1 MAASAIQPPIF
12 NTSPSVIFKEPSQ
25 FDVLDPRELSN
36 TKEHVTHCMRMLGEF
51 TDADPPSKASWKNE
65 EELYNKRSE
74 LNGLAQKRIDD
85 TPTLSMRGWEN
96 YTISALALS
105 ALFAKDRVLTLA
117 KVCAEDAK
125 LENDDLQKRM
135 HAREVSMAQN
145 SDREPPEL
153 SAIER
158 RDISG
163 EQKYEKM
170 VEFLESVD
178 VGCYMARIVEAIEE
192 AVFCKLNEGERNRPT
207 FRRAFEALVLPP
219 QGWRVTRR
227 QQRDRERA
235 LRAREIAEEEN
246 GEWDLV

>member
-1 MAASAIQPPIF
+1 
-12 NTSPSVIFKEPSQ
+12 
-25 FDVLDPRELSN
+25 
-36 TKEHVTHCMRMLGEF
+36 MLGEF

-65 EELYNKRSE
+65 EQFYNKRSE
-74 LNGLAQKRIDD
+74 LNDLAQKRIDD
-85 TPTLSMRGWEN
+85 TPTLPMRGWEN

-105 ALFAKDRVLTLA
+105 ALFAKDRMLTLA
-117 KVCAEDAK
+117 KLCAEDAK
-125 LENDDLQKRM
+125 RENDDLQQRM

-145 SDREPPEL
+145 SGREPPEL

-163 EQKYEKM
+163 EQKYKKM
-170 VEFLESVD
+170 AEFLEAVD

-192 AVFCKLNEGERNRPT
+192 AIFCKLDEGERNRPT

-219 QGWRVTRR
+219 QRWRVTRR
-227 QQRDRERA
+227 QQRDSEREM
-235 LRAREIAEEEN
+235 RARDIAEEEN